1 MGELG
6 CAYADG
12 CLTAEEMILS
22 AYSRGLVSLE
32 TPFIRGS
39 MAAIGLGYQEVGIII
54 KCLMLLV
61 PGVRFVNLNLHSVF
75 LQKSFFSEPAVLTGE
90 S

>member
-22 AYSRGLVSLE
+22 AYYRGLVSIE
-32 TPFIRGS
+32 TKFIHGS
-39 MAAIGLGYQEVGIII
+39 MAAVGMGYEQVSY
-54 KCLMLLV
+54 
-61 PGVRFVNLNLHSVF
+61 F
-75 LQKSFFSEPAVLTGE
+75 Q
-90 S
+90 

>member
-22 AYSRGLVSLE
+22 AYYRGLVSLKTE
-32 TPFIRGS
+32 FIYGS
-39 MAAIGLGYQEVGIII
+39 MAAVGMGYEQV
-54 KCLMLLV
+54 M
-61 PGVRFVNLNLHSVF
+61 
-75 LQKSFFSEPAVLTGE
+75 SFSPKTYLRIPYLI
-90 S
+90 

>member
-1 MGELG
+1 METVDCSVLTGHSVGELG

-22 AYSRGLVSLE
+22 AYSRGLVSIQ

-39 MAAIGLGYQEVGIII
+39 MAAVGIGFEEVRIPYLLII
-54 KCLMLLV
+54 TSTSLFGFICLISTLLRL
-61 PGVRFVNLNLHSVF
+61 PI
-75 LQKSFFSEPAVLTGE
+75 
-90 S
+90 